1 MAQKEYH
8 IPIGIAGF
16 DCVIKKNFNAE
27 GIESMVEFERRKDI
41 IDGLTIQKLPVDEY
55 GMDENHQ
62 EGEDAYV
69 LYFYDL
75 NRDDYSYEVHL
86 DKDLNVNQVYQV
98 L

>member
-1 MAQKEYH
+1 MAGH
-8 IPIGIAGF
+8 LPIGRAGF
-16 DCVIKKNFNAE
+16 DLSIKKYFNAE
-27 GIESMVEFERRKDI
+27 DIKSMVDFERRTDI
-41 IDGLTIQKLPVDEY
+41 IEGLTIQKLPIDEY
-55 GMDENHQ
+55 RMDEDHQ

-75 NRDDYSYEVHL
+75 NRDDYSYVVHL

>member
-1 MAQKEYH
+1 MAGH
-8 IPIGIAGF
+8 LPIGKAGF
-16 DCVIKKNFNAE
+16 DLSIKKYFNAE

-55 GMDENHQ
+55 RMDEDHQ